1 MHLFTMM
8 KKANLLIILLSLMFL
23 TSSHLI
29 AKPVS
34 PDMARQSALAFL
46 TTGKMKKVR
55 NHTDLHLSYTINS
68 KSGHPLIYGFNRS
81 GNNGFIIVS
90 ADDVAETI
98 LGYSDNGSLDAATI
112 PANLKS
118 WLEEYARAIDWA
130 QTQGI
135 TEKPAKRLYGTPPAK
150 AKSSVPYLLTST
162 WNQGAP
168 YNDMCVF
175 NGDTC
180 ATGCSATALAQIM
193 YYWATKGYNGKKYRG
208 GSRKIPAFTTYER
221 DYELEE
227 LPALTSFD
235 WDNMT
240 DGKPVRAASRRAVAQ
255 LMRYCGQSMNMDYA
269 PDESGA
275 VVVYTWWGMKRYLNY
290 NPSVRY
296 PDNEHL
302 NATAKRELIYEDISH
317 GRPVFMYGGTNVRH
331 SFVCDGYDASTDK
344 YHINW
349 GWGGAADGYFSLDA
363 LQPGFFSFT
372 PSMGILANINP
383 VDPCEY
389 EAYTPSTNRLT
400 RYYDNKWV
408 SRNWNQNSWE
418 KSDVK
423 TYVIDKSYAS
433 ARPTS
438 TKAWFEHWPN
448 LVSVQGLQ
456 YLNTSQVT
464 DMSSMFANCNKLESV
479 DISTFNTSKV
489 TNMSLM
495 FSQDYALKSVKI
507 GNLDVSNVK
516 NFAQM
521 FYACKQLTSL
531 DLSSFDTRSATY
543 MTSMFA
549 FCNSLTSL
557 DISKFATSS
566 VQYFGGMFKQCN
578 SLKTLDLSNFS
589 FSKVKASDGMLTGC
603 SSLSTLTIPSTMT
616 KVAGDACTGVGSE
629 SNSCLLKAPQGFNYG
644 TDTSGNYFIWKGG
657 YFHIASDPR
666 TAIDL
671 GLSVKWATYNVGAT
685 TASDKGNY
693 YAWGETSPKSKYTWA
708 NYAYADG
715 SATTVKNIG
724 SDIAG
729 TSYDVAAQ
737 LWGGNWRMPNISEI
751 KELIQ
756 KCTFT
761 ETTVSG
767 VKGYRVK
774 GPNGKTIFLPFA
786 GCSYDGSAKGIG
798 SYAYYACG
806 DISESNQQKAYSM
819 FIKTG
824 ESATTPLTQRR
835 TGIVIRPVQGAKNID
850 EVPTDENLQLVDL
863 GLSVKWASQNI
874 NASKES
880 DYGKYYA
887 WGETK
892 PKTTYTWTNYT
903 HAYGSYN
910 SAKNIGT
917 DISQT
922 VYDAAYLSDPSLAL
936 PTIEQWNELISRC
949 TWTLVTSNGIKGY
962 RVTGPSKKSIFLPLS
977 GCTYDGKNVGV
988 GSSAYY
994 WSANNNP
1001 DDKSKAMAVYL
1012 KSSAMPAPTTIQRR
1026 TGTAIRPVQSV
1037 VEYVDL
1043 GLPSGHLWAKCNL
1056 GANSEEQTGEYYA
1069 WGELTAKSDYT
1080 WNNYEYGSSKS
1091 CRDLG
1096 DISGDTYYDPASGK
1110 CVIIKSGSV
1119 SKTYVSQMPLKAD
1132 FDELVSK
1139 CTIVKKTVNGVAGL
1153 RFTGPNGNSIFLP
1166 FTGSWYDGKKYSQGE
1181 SAFYWSGSI
1190 YTANTQRAYSLY
1202 IKSGVDEV
1210 SKCFRRTGL
1219 NIRPVYVQGSV
1230 NANEADFDTLD
1241 DIPIIYQDEDIS
1253 DAPVY
1258 NLQGMKM
1265 EGELP
1270 PGIYIKHGKKF
1281 VVK

>member
-1 MHLFTMM
+1 
-8 KKANLLIILLSLMFL
+8 MFL

-34 PDMARQSALAFL
+34 PDKARQSALAFL

-55 NHTDLHLSYTINS
+55 NHTDLHLSYTINN
-68 KSGHPLIYGFNRS
+68 KNGQPLIYGFNRG

-98 LGYSDNGSLDAATI
+98 LGYSDSGCLDAATM
-112 PANLKS
+112 PANLKV
-118 WLEEYARAIDWA
+118 WLEEYAKAIDWA

-135 TEKPAKRLYGTPPAK
+135 TEKPVRRLYDAPPAK
-150 AKSSVPYLLTST
+150 AKSTVPYLLTST
-162 WNQGAP
+162 WDQGAP

-193 YYWATKGYNGKKYRG
+193 YYWATKGHNGKKFRS
-208 GSRKIPAFTTYER
+208 GSRMIPGYEITSR
-221 DYELEE
+221 EYELED

-235 WDNMT
+235 WDHMT
-240 DGKPVRAASRRAVAQ
+240 DGKPVETASRRAVAQ
-255 LMRYCGQSMNMDYA
+255 LMRYCGQAMTMMYA
-269 PDESGA
+269 PNGSAAA
-275 VVVYTWWGMKRYLNY
+275 VPYTWWGMKKYLNY
-290 NPSVRY
+290 NPSVRF
-296 PDNEHL
+296 PDNE
-302 NATAKRELIYEDISH
+302 NMKESAKRELIYDDILH
-317 GRPVFMYGGTNVRH
+317 GRPVFMYGGSSVMH
-331 SFVCDGYDASTDK
+331 SFVCDGYDADTDK

-349 GWGGAADGYFSLDA
+349 GWGGVADGYFSLDA
-363 LQPGFFSFT
+363 LQPGYYSFT
-372 PSMGILANINP
+372 PSMGVLTNINP
-383 VDPCEY
+383 IDPCQY
-389 EAYTPSTNRLT
+389 DIYTQSTNQLT

-408 SRNWNQNSWE
+408 SHNWTLTSWNKKE
-418 KSDVK
+418 VK
-423 TYVIDKSYAS
+423 TVVFDKSYAN
-433 ARPTS
+433 ARPTT
-438 TKAWFEHWPN
+438 TKEWFMSYSG

-464 DMSSMFANCNKLESV
+464 DMSYMFAYCESLETL
-479 DISTFNTSKV
+479 DLSTLNTSNV
-489 TNMSLM
+489 TNMRSM
-495 FSQDYALKSVKI
+495 FTQNYALKSVNLSK
-507 GNLDVSNVK
+507 LDVSKVT
-516 NFAQM
+516 NFTRM
-521 FYACKQLTSL
+521 FSSCKKLTSL
-531 DLSSFDTRSATY
+531 NLSNFVTSSATN
-543 MTSMFA
+543 MTGMFA
-549 FCNSLTSL
+549 SCISLTSL
-557 DISKFATSS
+557 NISKFVTSS
-566 VQYFGGMFKQCN
+566 VTDFTNMFQKCS
-578 SLKTLDLSNFS
+578 SLKTLDLSHFS
-589 FSKVKASDGMLTGC
+589 LSKVKNSNGMLSDC

-616 KVAGDACTGVGSE
+616 KVAADVCTGVGSE
-629 SNSCLLKAPQGFNYG
+629 SNPCLLNAPQGFNYG
-644 TDTSGNYFIWKGG
+644 TDVSGNYFIWKGG

-666 TAIDL
+666 TAVDL

-685 TASDKGNY
+685 TASDRGNY

-715 SATTVKNIG
+715 SAATVRDIG

-729 TSYDVAAQ
+729 TSYDVAAR
-737 LWGGNWRMPNISEI
+737 LWGGDWRMPNISEI

-786 GCSYDGSAKGIG
+786 GCSFDGSEKGNG
-798 SYAYYACG
+798 TYAYYGCG
-806 DISESNQQKAYSM
+806 DISESSLQKAYSM

-824 ESATTPLTQRR
+824 VSATTPLTQRR
-835 TGIVIRPVQGAKNID
+835 TGIVIRPVQGAKDID

-880 DYGKYYA
+880 DYGNYYA

-903 HAYGSYN
+903 HSYGSSS
-910 SAKNIGT
+910 SARFIGT
-917 DISQT
+917 NISQT

-936 PTIEQWNELISRC
+936 PTVEQWNELISRC
-949 TWTLVTSNGIKGY
+949 TWTLVTINGIKGY

-977 GCTYDGKNVGV
+977 GCTYDGKTVGV
-988 GSSAYY
+988 GGNTYY

-1001 DDKSKAMAVYL
+1001 DDRSKAMAVFL
-1012 KSSAMPAPTTIQRR
+1012 KSSSKPALSTIQRR

-1037 VEYVDL
+1037 VDYVDL
-1043 GLPSGHLWAKCNL
+1043 GLPSGHLWAKYNL
-1056 GANSEEQTGEYYA
+1056 GATSEEQTGGYYA

-1096 DISGDTYYDPASGK
+1096 DISGDTYFDPASGK

-1132 FDELVSK
+1132 FEELVSK
-1139 CTIVKKTVNGVAGL
+1139 CTVVKKTVNGVVGL

-1166 FTGSWYDGKKYSQGE
+1166 FTGSWYDGKKYNQGE

-1190 YTANTQRAYSLY
+1190 YTGNTQRAYSLS

-1219 NIRPVYVQGSV
+1219 NIRPVFVPGSV

-1241 DIPIIYQDEDIS
+1241 DIPIVSHDEDMS
-1253 DAPVY
+1253 VAPVY

-1270 PGIYIKHGKKF
+1270 PGIYIRNGKKF